1 MNLKTLKPTLFALL
15 FVSGSLISSFANARP
30 VTCQIELTGY
40 APYKGTCEFKAGRNG
55 SFDLTNFINSA
66 NLFKNVMLVGVDV
79 QAPGIGEAV
88 VIYDA
93 GPKAIKNTMVNTP
106 VERLPQD
113 KACWAGEGVK
123 ICAR

>member
-1 MNLKTLKPTLFALL
+1 MTKFILSAALTLSAAFLSNA
-15 FVSGSLISSFANARP
+15 AQARP
-30 VTCQIELTGY
+30 VTCQVELLGY

-55 SFDLTNFINSA
+55 SFDLTNLVESA

-79 QAPGIGEAV
+79 QAPGVGEAV

-106 VERLPQD
+106 VERMPQD